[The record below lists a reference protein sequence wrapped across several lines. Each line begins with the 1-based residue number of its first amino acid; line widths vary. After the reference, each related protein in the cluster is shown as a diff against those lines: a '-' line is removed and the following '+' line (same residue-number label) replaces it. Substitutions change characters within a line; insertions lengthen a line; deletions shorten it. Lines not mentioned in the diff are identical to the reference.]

1 MSRDLN
7 KWHGI
12 GRIGKDIELRYL
24 ANGNPVTTISLA
36 CGDDYKDKQGNKVE
50 RTEWIRVTFF
60 GKIAEI
66 LGQYCAKGSK
76 IYVEGKFTTKK
87 WQDQN
92 GNDQYTT
99 EIVASEMQMLD
110 SRESGNAQQSAPQNS
125 RTNAPE
131 PANRGAA
138 PSRQNASAQPAA
150 QSRSEIPGFDDF
162 DDDISF

>member
-1 MSRDLN
+1 MARDLN

-24 ANGNPVTTISLA
+24 ANGNAVTTISLA

-66 LGQYCAKGSK
+66 LGKYCAKGSK

-110 SRESGNAQQSAPQNS
+110 SRETGNAQPNQQHSNTSAP
-125 RTNAPE
+125 AP
-131 PANRGAA
+131 RGAA
-138 PSRQNASAQPAA
+138 PSRPNAPIVAPYANDEDPELDS
-150 QSRSEIPGFDDF
+150 F
-162 DDDISF
+162 DDDIPF

>member
-1 MSRDLN
+1 MARDLN
-7 KWHGI
+7 KWQGI

-24 ANGNPVTTISLA
+24 ANGNAVTTISLA

-66 LGQYCAKGSK
+66 LGKYCAKGSK

-110 SRESGNAQQSAPQNS
+110 NREVSSEPSAPQNT
-125 RTNAPE
+125 RTNAPD
-131 PANRGAA
+131 PRSAA
-138 PSRQNASAQPAA
+138 PPKSKYANNEGDPEMDS
-150 QSRSEIPGFDDF
+150 F
-162 DDDISF
+162 DDDIPF

>member
-12 GRIGKDIELRYL
+12 GRIGKDIELKYL
-24 ANGNPVTTISLA
+24 ANGNAVTTISLA

-66 LGQYCAKGSK
+66 LGKYCAKGSK

-87 WQDQN
+87 WQDKN
-92 GNDQYTT
+92 GNNQYTT
-99 EIVASEMQMLD
+99 EIVASEMQMLGN
-110 SRESGNAQQSAPQNS
+110 RETGNAPQSPQYSN
-125 RTNAPE
+125 TNAPA
-131 PANRGAA
+131 PAHRGAA
-138 PSRQNASAQPAA
+138 PSRPNAPVVAPYTND
-150 QSRSEIPGFDDF
+150 EDPEMGCF
-162 DDDISF
+162 DDDIPF